1 MPGYRRE
8 GKMRA
13 KLRAAIFDGF
23 NPASL
28 DQILSDNDRLQP
40 NIAIGPDFGTRV
52 NSLIDVARREGW
64 LIELCG
70 MLSTARAGNEAI
82 SSKIVAVQKWLIEHP
97 PKEIDYEF
105 QDPATLSKMSLLSVA
120 IATVVLIGI
129 VAWITQQLSSSIG
142 GSQSPAVK
150 RTEAPCSPVFD
161 RTQGNVTV
169 NISGGC
175 TAGISPLQLR
185 EIKDAVQSG
194 RTIPPELLERNERL
208 ARQFGVSDTAL
219 ENFLRIL
226 GERKVPIEDLDA
238 KLREIAAHHLT
249 LLKQVETLS
258 GEDPQ
263 VASIKKEAVAAIGAG
278 DYAGAQSLLEQ
289 AYDADLVAARKV
301 QDAANRR
308 FVSAAKTKADLGQM
322 KLSQLQ
328 YAAAAREF
336 LAAADLVPM
345 SELLLRAQYFAL
357 GGVAWRRAGA
367 YPLAETVLT
376 EALRIQEGLLAPDH
390 MDLAR
395 SLVNLASLYTDQ
407 GRYAQAEPL
416 VSRALAIR
424 EKAFGAQHPD
434 VASTLNILAELQWA
448 QGRNAEAEPL
458 LKRALTID
466 EKAFGPDHPYVAT
479 DLNNLAALAKT
490 QGRYAEAEQLTK
502 RVLAIDEKTLGPEHP
517 SSAVALNNLAA
528 IYRAQGRNAEAE
540 PLYKRALAI
549 GEKTLG
555 AEHPK
560 IAVLL
565 GNLSVLYQ
573 EEGRSSEAES
583 VAQRA
588 LIISE
593 KALGPQHPQVAVRLD
608 NLAGVYTDQGRHAEA
623 EPLAQRA
630 LAISER
636 AHGRDHPDVATRLIN
651 LAALFHKQGR
661 YPEAEPLAKRAL
673 AIREKALGL
682 EHPDVAIGLNNLAR
696 LYVAQ
701 GRAVEAEPLY
711 QRALA
716 VREKA
721 LGVDHPDSVTVRR
734 ELQMLQQSMPRAAD
748 GLRGGQPAAGAR

>member
-70 MLSTARAGNEAI
+70 MLAAARVGNEAI

-142 GSQSPAVK
+142 GSQSPAVQ

-226 GERKVPIEDLDA
+226 GERKIPIEDLDA
-238 KLREIAAHHLT
+238 KLREIAEHHLK

-278 DYAGAQSLLEQ
+278 DYARAQSLLEQ

-336 LAAADLVPM
+336 VAAADLVPM
-345 SELLLRAQYFAL
+345 SELLLRAQYLAL

-367 YPLAETVLT
+367 YPLADLVLT

-424 EKAFGAQHPD
+424 EKALGAQHPD

-517 SSAVALNNLAA
+517 SVAVALNNLAA